1 MDLLLLI
8 TNPEAGPVA
17 CGLAQACQR
26 AGIDW
31 AVFLT
36 NDGVRILQEDA
47 VVTAFKQ
54 AGSAIVCQD
63 SWGVH
68 MAGHACPLELG
79 SQTSNSAL
87 VSQASHLVS
96 L

>member
-1 MDLLLLI
+1 MELLLLI
-8 TNPEAGPVA
+8 TNPEAGA
-17 CGLAQACQR
+17 IASGLAGACQR

-36 NDGVRILQEDA
+36 NDGVKVLGDDA
-47 VVTAFKQ
+47 VASALKR

-63 SWGVH
+63 SWRLH
-68 MAGHACPLELG
+68 MAGHSCPLELG

-87 VSQASHLVS
+87 VSQAMRVVS